1 MNTANSAPLDQWS
14 GLANMLANLI
24 AKYADVLETEE
35 KKTEE
40 KEDQPTPLKNR
51 ESPPR
56 GSFLLLINPQI
67 YDIFNVHYLSKLFS
81 TALG

>member
-1 MNTANSAPLDQWS
+1 MNTANSTPLDQWS

-40 KEDQPTPLKNR
+40 KEDQTTPLQNR
-51 ESPPR
+51 ESPPG
-56 GSFLLLINPQI
+56 GSFLCLNNLNI
-67 YDIFNVHYLSKLFS
+67 YDILNVQ
-81 TALG
+81 